1 MAQRGVKL
9 RAVLEWAKVFK
20 ENRDKVGYKATDA
33 VPGTYEQYDGACTVN
48 IILDNENTELLKATG
63 FPRAFKSD
71 SEGRGMV
78 TKVDRKFNSGHSF
91 SSGAPEIYKANS
103 NKPWMFE
110 DGELG
115 NGTIADVYLS
125 VYDTKYGTV
134 GSRLDRIDVH
144 DHVEH
149 TGSSGIPIYESVSS
163 PPPAKA
169 AKPSKVLEDEIPF

>member
-20 ENRDKVGYKATDA
+20 ENRDKVGYKATDS

-48 IILDNENTELLKATG
+48 IILDNENMELLKATG
-63 FPRAFKSD
+63 FPRTFKPD

-78 TKVDRKFNSGHSF
+78 TKVDRKFNSGFDF
-91 SSGAPEIYKANS
+91 SSGAPEIYKAGS
-103 NKPWMFE
+103 NKLWNFE

-144 DHVEH
+144 ELVEH
-149 TGSSGIPIYESVSS
+149 TGSSGVPVYESVGS
-163 PPPAKA
+163 PPPVKA
-169 AKPSKVLEDEIPF
+169 ANKVLEDEIPF